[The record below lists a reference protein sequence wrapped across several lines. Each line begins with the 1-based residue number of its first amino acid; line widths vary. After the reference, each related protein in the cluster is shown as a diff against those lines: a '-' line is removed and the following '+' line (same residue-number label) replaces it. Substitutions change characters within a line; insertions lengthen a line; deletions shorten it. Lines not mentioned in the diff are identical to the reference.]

1 MNNLALL
8 TDFYELTMAY
18 SYFKEGKGDVIAYF
32 DVFFRRNPD
41 KGGFAVFSGL
51 EQIIDYI
58 INIKFTKE
66 DIDFLRNKNMF
77 DEDFLEYLENF
88 KFKGDVYAF
97 KEGSVI
103 FPHEPVITVRAN
115 IIEAQIIETMTL
127 LQFNHQSLIATKAN
141 RIVTSANG
149 RAVME
154 FGARRAHG
162 VSASINGARAAYIA
176 GCVGTSNTILGKMY
190 DISVLGTMAHSYV
203 QSFDSEL
210 EAFKAYCRTF
220 PDNATLLVD
229 SYDTLKSGVPNAIK
243 AFKEIVLPLGHRPKG
258 IRIDSGDLSYLAKEA
273 RRMLD
278 EAGFEDVKIIASN
291 SLDEYLIK
299 ELLNEQGAPIDI
311 FGVGERLICARSE
324 PVFGGVYK
332 LVATQKGDKM
342 TPKIKISDNIAKM
355 TNPGFKRVYRIYN
368 EKNEAQADLVCLH
381 DEVLEDGQTI
391 EIFDPNHTW
400 KRKTL
405 ENIRVK
411 DMRDLVI
418 KDGVQIVAT
427 PSLEE
432 MRNHLKSELK
442 TMDDSIKRF
451 SNPHEYYVD
460 LSQKL
465 WDLRER
471 LIKENK

>member
-77 DEDFLEYLENF
+77 DEGFLEYLENF

-243 AFKEIVLPLGHRPKG
+243 AFKEIVLSLGHRPKG

-427 PSLEE
+427 LP
-432 MRNHLKSELK
+432 
-442 TMDDSIKRF
+442 
-451 SNPHEYYVD
+451 
-460 LSQKL
+460 
-465 WDLRER
+465 
-471 LIKENK
+471 